1 MATTDIAVASSLTAQ
16 TVWTPNG
23 ARISA
28 IITSDAPGLAYLR
41 FSDDGAAAT
50 TTLGGWHYRLVEGA
64 SADIDAPQSYQHL
77 SIIFDTVTSGKGL
90 TGEAVTSDSGI
101 ADDATTLGTLKTLIA
116 SDLERTLTDTSHAS
130 TSRTWDNEISVA
142 ILDAVKLYKSKHWW
156 FLQEPTATAQTST
169 CSTTTSYV
177 SEPTGLIQLDSLR
190 VTANSQRYEVKPVS
204 FSEMESLH
212 DGATTDTGQPYMYT
226 RYGARVRLYPS
237 PDQAYTLT
245 WSGLYDQASL
255 TSDAISNDW
264 MTHGRLVIKA
274 MAKLILLR
282 DYIKSYE
289 DVPAAQE
296 AVMVAERA
304 LDREHM
310 RRTGTRRLA
319 ARF

>member
-1 MATTDIAVASSLTAQ
+1 MTTTVTSVASTTSPVSLIASS
-16 TVWTPNG
+16 G
-23 ARISA
+23 ARISL
-28 IITSDAPGLAYLR
+28 ILENNDANRLYVLIGSGTVSASNYT
-41 FSDDGAAAT
+41 FS
-50 TTLGGWHYRLVEGA
+50 LVEGA
-64 SADIDAPQSYQHL
+64 SATVSAPEVYEAFSGVWAADGSGACQITSTV
-77 SIIFDTVTSGKGL
+77 SDTGISG
-90 TGEAVTSDSGI
+90 DS
-101 ADDATTLGTLKTLIA
+101 TTLGDLKELIA
-116 SDLERTLTDTSHAS
+116 SDLERTLTDTSHAAL
-130 TSRTWDNEISVA
+130 SRTWDDEIGQA
-142 ILDAVKLYKSKHWW
+142 IGDAVSLYKSKHWW

-204 FSEMESLH
+204 FSEMEILH
-212 DGATTDTGQPYMYT
+212 DGATTDTGQPYMYN
-226 RYGARVRLYPS
+226 RYGSRLRLYPS

-245 WSGLYDQASL
+245 WSGLFDQASL

-319 ARF
+319 ARS

>member
-1 MATTDIAVASSLTAQ
+1 MTDISVSSSLTAQ
-16 TVWTPNG
+16 TVWSANG
-23 ARISA
+23 AAISA
-28 IITSDAPGLAYLR
+28 TLASNAPGIAYFR
-41 FSDDGAAAT
+41 FNGTAT
-50 TTLGGWHYRLVEGA
+50 TAIGGYHFTLVEGG
-64 SADIDAPQSYQHL
+64 SAEIDPPEVYDSL
-77 SIIFDTVTSGKGL
+77 SVIFDTVTGGKGI
-90 TGEAVTSDSGI
+90 TGQILYTTTSIAGDST
-101 ADDATTLGTLKTLIA
+101 DLGDLKQLIA
-116 SDLERTLTDTSHAS
+116 SDLERTLTDTTHAAL
-130 TSRTWDNEISVA
+130 SRTWDDEIEVA
-142 ILDAVKLYKSKHWW
+142 IGDAINLYKSKHWW
-156 FLQEPTATAQTST
+156 FLQEPTSTAQTST

-190 VTANSQRYEVKPVS
+190 VTANGQLYEVKEVS
-204 FSEMESLH
+204 FQEMQSLH
-212 DGATTDTGQPYMYT
+212 DGATTDTGQPYLRN
-226 RYGARVRLYPS
+226 RYGGRLRLYPS

-245 WSGLYDQASL
+245 WSGLFDQASL

-319 ARF
+319 ARS

>member
-1 MATTDIAVASSLTAQ
+1 MTDISVSSSLTAQ
-16 TVWTPNG
+16 TVWAASGG
-23 ARISA
+23 ALSA
-28 IITSDAPGLAYLR
+28 TLASDAPGIAYFR
-41 FSDDGAAAT
+41 F
-50 TTLGGWHYRLVEGA
+50 GGTAGTAIGQYHFTLVEGG
-64 SADIDAPQSYQHL
+64 SAEIDTPEVYDSL
-77 SIIFDTVTSGKGL
+77 SVVFDTVTSGKGV
-90 TGEAVTSDSGI
+90 TGQILYSTTGISG
-101 ADDATTLGTLKTLIA
+101 DTTDLGTLKQLIA
-116 SDLERTLTDTSHAS
+116 SDLERTLTDTSHAAL
-130 TSRTWDNEISVA
+130 SRTWNDEIGVA
-142 ILDAVKLYKSKHWW
+142 IGDSIQMYKSKHWW

-212 DGATTDTGQPYMYT
+212 DGATTDTGQPYLYT

-245 WSGLYDQASL
+245 WSGLFDQASL